1 MTLRASMSGALR
13 SKPARAGGANTRVA
27 AALAQKRFCASAAGG
42 PSRTGEQRLMP
53 ATTASRS
60 CQRTVSRGVATQQ
73 PQQPG
78 PPQTHIVLRS
88 GESQTRTVERERD
101 GAWCEVALSPSITG
115 QGGSRRL
122 VGHAVKAQAAAV
134 EAPSPERLRHHQF
147 LHPQFLQ
154 RGGWRRTSSFRQFFM
169 AERAHAQRL
178 RAAAPPPPPSPSN
191 VKRTIRRFPFEAGM
205 TAKPPRSSSHRSHA
219 IDAAAVSEAVAA
231 VAVEAESPAF
241 PFEPTVVGAPA
252 PAPAGI
258 DADSKQALWMPLEAR
273 RASASS

>member
-1 MTLRASMSGALR
+1 MALRASMSGALR

-27 AALAQKRFCASAAGG
+27 AALAQKRLCASAAGG
-42 PSRTGEQRLMP
+42 SSRTGEQRLMP

-78 PPQTHIVLRS
+78 PPQAHIVLRS
-88 GESQTRTVERERD
+88 GESQTRTIEQEPH
-101 GAWCEVALSPSITG
+101 GAWCEVAPSPSITG

-154 RGGWRRTSSFRQFFM
+154 RGGWRRASSFRQFFM
-169 AERAHAQRL
+169 SERAHAQRL
-178 RAAAPPPPPSPSN
+178 RAAAPPPPPPSSSN

-205 TAKPPRSSSHRSHA
+205 TAKPPRSSSYRSHA
-219 IDAAAVSEAVAA
+219 IDAAAASEA
-231 VAVEAESPAF
+231 AVEAESPAV

-258 DADSKQALWMPLEAR
+258 DADSKQALWMSLEAR